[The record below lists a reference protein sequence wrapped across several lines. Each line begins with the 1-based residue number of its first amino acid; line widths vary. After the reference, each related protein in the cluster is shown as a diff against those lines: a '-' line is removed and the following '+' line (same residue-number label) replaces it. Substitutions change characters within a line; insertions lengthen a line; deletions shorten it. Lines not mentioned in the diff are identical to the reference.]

1 MHARADRSV
10 VKGNQNSTKNEEM
23 KKMKKLYC
31 KTKLLTIALVL
42 ALTFAA
48 LTASISYV
56 VAQETATR
64 CFLSVQPNPV
74 GRGQIVTV
82 SVMVQPVPP
91 SMSDVY
97 HDVKLDITKP
107 DGTIETTVKDSWSTG
122 GYYIQYIPDMAG
134 IYYLQMSYPGETF
147 AQNRIRSAS
156 ESPVTELVVQEDPI
170 PSWPETPPT
179 GDFWDRPV
187 SADLREW
194 AHISG
199 NWLQSGYN
207 TTYQMGRSPSA
218 YNPYSTAPRSSH
230 VVWTEELGLGG
241 LAGGEFGSAS
251 YYGGLVYENY
261 LKPPIVMNGL
271 IYYNLYFDSSPF
283 SAFVCVDLRTG
294 EELWRVEGANVDVGQ
309 LWDYRS
315 PNQYG
320 VIPFLWETGSTYNM
334 YDAFTGRF
342 ICNFTGASTG
352 RIVFDD
358 DGTMLVYMLN
368 ARSGQVSMWNSTKA
382 FEENGLIS
390 GFGGVGMF
398 RFRTGT
404 YDWQR
409 GIEWEVTTD
418 IASMTV
424 GGRTYYPNAFSV
436 SGDVI
441 LASAGLGSSQTTLHA
456 GYSATNGSLL
466 WFYARDPPDMPLIR
480 TAVGDGV
487 FALHN
492 TVSTRF
498 HGYDVATGEPL
509 WESDEL
515 VYPWG
520 TYIGLSML
528 IADEKLLA
536 GSYDGYMHAFDIDTG
551 KELWKYSSGD
561 ANIETATGT
570 WPFFYSFMAADGVVF
585 APTGEHSASQPLY
598 RGAKLHAIDMETGE
612 GVWNLTGWYVNA
624 ALVDGYLLTHN
635 AYTNQMYC
643 IGKGQSATTVTA
655 PQTEIELGESVII
668 RGTVTDQSP
677 ALKDTPAISD
687 ECMSA
692 WMEYKLLQHPIPE
705 DATGVTVKLTAVFP
719 NGETQEIGTATS
731 DMYGNFGK
739 SWTPEVEGD
748 YRVIATFEGTAS
760 YGSSSD
766 STYLT
771 VGPAA
776 EEAPSAEEIAQTTL
790 TQMPAYPEIP
800 AYLPIDLIILIIAAV
815 VLVIGLLAY
824 VALRKQK

>member
-1 MHARADRSV
+1 
-10 VKGNQNSTKNEEM
+10 
-23 KKMKKLYC
+23 MKKLSC
-31 KTKLLTIALVL
+31 KTKLSTIALVL
-42 ALTFAA
+42 VLTFAA
-48 LTASISYV
+48 LTAGISYV
-56 VAQETATR
+56 AAQEAQEYPTR

-82 SVMVQPVPP
+82 SVIVQPVPP
-91 SMSDVY
+91 SWNDVY
-97 HDVKLDITKP
+97 HDVELNITKP
-107 DGTIETTVKDSWSTG
+107 DGTVETYVRDSWATG
-122 GYYIQYIPDMAG
+122 AYYIQYIPDMAG
-134 IYYLQMSYPGETF
+134 IYQLQMSYPGEYFTSSR
-147 AQNRIRSAS
+147 QTRSAS
-156 ESPVTELVVQEDPI
+156 VSPVTDLVVQEDPI
-170 PSWPETPPT
+170 PSWPETPPS
-179 GDFWDRPV
+179 GDFWARPI

-194 AHISG
+194 APISG

-207 TTYQMGRSPSA
+207 TTYQMGRTPSA
-218 YNPYSTAPRSSH
+218 YNPYSTAPRSPH

-241 LAGGEFGSAS
+241 LAGGEYGSES

-261 LKPPIVMNGL
+261 LKPPVVMNGL

-283 SAFVCVDLRTG
+283 RAFACVDLRTG
-294 EELWRVEGANVDVGQ
+294 EELWRVEGAHISVGQ
-309 LWDYRS
+309 LFDYRS

-320 VIPFLWETGSTYNM
+320 VIPILWETGTTYNM
-334 YDAFTGRF
+334 YDPFTGRL

-368 ARSGQVSMWNSTKA
+368 GRSGQVSMWNSTKA
-382 FEENGLIS
+382 FEESGMIS
-390 GFGGVGMF
+390 VFAATGAGTF

-404 YDWQR
+404 FDWQS
-409 GIEWEVTTD
+409 GIEWEVTTES
-418 IASMTV
+418 ASMTV
-424 GGRTYYPNAFSV
+424 GGRTYYPSAFSV

-441 LASAGLGSSQTTLHA
+441 LASGGLGSSQQTLHA

-466 WFYARDPPDMPLIR
+466 WAFAREPADMPLIR

-528 IADEKLLA
+528 IADEKLIA
-536 GSYDGYMHAFDIDTG
+536 GSYDGYMHAFDIETG
-551 KELWKYSSGD
+551 KEVWKYYSGD
-561 ANIETATGT
+561 ANGETPTGS
-570 WPFFYSFMAADGVVF
+570 WPFFYSFMVADGVLF

-598 RGAKLHAIDMETGE
+598 RGEKLHAIDMETGE
-612 GVWNLTGWYVNA
+612 GIWNLTGWYINA
-624 ALVDGYLLTHN
+624 ALVDGYLLSHN

-643 IGKGQSATTVTA
+643 IGKGPSATTVTA
-655 PQTEIELGESVII
+655 PQTEIELGESIMI

-719 NGETQEIGTATS
+719 NGETREIGTATS
-731 DMYGNFGK
+731 DMHGNFGK
-739 SWTPEVEGD
+739 SWTPEMEGD
-748 YRVIATFEGTAS
+748 YQIIATFEGTES

-771 VGPAA
+771 VGPAP
-776 EEAPSAEEIAQTTL
+776 EEAPSAEEIAAITVN
-790 TQMPAYPEIP
+790 QMPAYPEIP
-800 AYLPIDLIILIIAAV
+800 AYLTIDLVILVIAAV
-815 VLVIGLLAY
+815 GVVIGLLAY
-824 VALRKQK
+824 MALRKQK